1 MVMGKNE
8 KTPMTINNK
17 EYFFEDLTDEQKVL
31 FNHVADLDRKLSSA
45 RFNLDQLSVGR
56 DTFANMLAQ
65 SVEAPVEAEIVDE
78 DEAA

>member
-1 MVMGKNE
+1 MGKNE

>member
-1 MVMGKNE
+1 MGKNE
-8 KTPMTINNK
+8 KTPMTINDK
-17 EYFFEDLTDEQKVL
+17 EYFIEDLTDEQKVL

-65 SVEAPVEAEIVDE
+65 SVEAPVEAKL
-78 DEAA
+78 